1 MTISDLQQKL
11 TDQLKVKYE
20 VDMEVRDKIFVNPQD
35 VTDYYNNHMSD
46 FNRKPMVNLQSI
58 FVSFDKHSKQEAQ
71 SRADEARSRM
81 MAGED
86 FDKVLRN
93 IRMVLRSEKLNRV
106 KWWML
111 WKMWFL
117 I

>member
-1 MTISDLQQKL
+1 MTVSDLRQKL
-11 TDQLKVKYE
+11 IDQLKVKYE

-35 VTDYYNNHMSD
+35 VSEYYNKHVGE

-58 FVSFDKHSKQEAQ
+58 FVSFDKHNKQEAHT
-71 SRADEARSRM
+71 RAEEARSRM
-81 MAGED
+81 WQV
-86 FDKVLRN
+86 KILTISKNILTVLP
-93 IRMVLRSEKLNRV
+93 SEKLNRV
-106 KWWML
+106 KWRIM